1 MKKKL
6 YTPRLI
12 KYKKYLD
19 KRGHLVPFEIKKNKI
34 KINNLFSFPI
44 KRIFFSLGKKNYF
57 RGDHAHKKCSQLLIC
72 LNGSVNIE
80 TIDYSKKNIFNISR
94 NNNLALLIPPMVWN
108 RLYFKS
114 NNSLLTVLCDY
125 KYDNKNEYIN
135 DYNEFKRLSI

>member
-80 TIDYSKKNIFNISR
+80 TIHHSKK
-94 NNNLALLIPPMVWN
+94 NNLALLIPPMVWN